1 MSIVI
6 DFYPVN
12 ASKADLKAFVE
23 SFGFNKTTYSLNPF
37 PKGTLYYAWYDYED
51 YKSADGVEA
60 VIIDNKAIA
69 DGEATTPYVIHTR
82 TRVWASAYDKQ
93 KQNQLIRAAKKRFGG
108 DFYNDQDGKNRYIP
122 IEKPEFLHPYES
134 GILKLYERLKDKLSK
149 LYSTIVSNDEPFEL
163 ALQNAAHPHIKQMLI
178 QNNPDI
184 YLYNS
189 LLPFAVSV
197 IEHLLKE
204 LFIVLI
210 KYDEKAQK
218 LIAEFKVKDFKNL
231 LSVSDLKE
239 IQKGTKSIEE
249 LIAGNYTFQNLNQV
263 NDAYKKYLNIDV
275 NSILSKKIYGKNT
288 LRNALVDVIERR
300 HWMIHHFSFS
310 SDMDKKKF
318 FSVLEICDLVIEEM
332 VSYVETRNQIQI
344 KSHSM
349 YSGII
354 MFPNPALYKKETA
367 LNVSMKLPETE
378 ISLPVN

>member
-12 ASKADLKAFVE
+12 ASKAELKAFIE
-23 SFGFNKTTYSLNPF
+23 ALGFYKTIYFLNPF

-69 DGEATTPYVIHTR
+69 NEVAATPYIIHTR

-108 DFYNDQDGKNRYIP
+108 DFYNDHNGKNRYIP
-122 IEKPEFLHPYES
+122 IEKTEFLHPYES
-134 GILKLYERLKDKLSK
+134 GILKLYERLKDKLNK
-149 LYSTIVSNDEPFEL
+149 LYSTIATIDEPFEL
-163 ALQNAAHPHIKQMLI
+163 AVQNAAHPHIKQMLV

-197 IEHLLKE
+197 IEHFLKE

-218 LIAEFKVKDFKNL
+218 LIADFKIKDFKNL
-231 LSVSDLKE
+231 LNVAELRE

-275 NSILSKKIYGKNT
+275 NSILSKKKYNKST
-288 LRNALVDVIERR
+288 LRNALADVIERR
-300 HWMIHHFSFS
+300 HWMIHHFSFP

-318 FSVLEICDLVIEEM
+318 FSVLKVCDLVIEEM
-332 VSYVETRNQIQI
+332 VSHVENRNQIQI

-354 MFPNPALYKKETA
+354 MFPNPSLYKKGSPPN
-367 LNVSMKLPETE
+367 LNLESPE
-378 ISLPVN
+378 L